1 MSSGLWDADTPC
13 LIQMIFIF
21 CNFFHYF
28 YGMPHRMKKY
38 NNFGELLIDFRKI
51 NQMAQADFAAR
62 VNVDIRTV
70 QRWENGST
78 LIKSDKEE
86 DIVNET
92 LLPYQLV
99 RNLNA
104 SVPIP
109 AYFDFSLRKYS
120 LSKLTNTLP
129 DAHWFKSNLEIATKR
144 IRTLDYEADIN
155 YIVRYMKYHK
165 TISKSLREVIKEAVR
180 LLPEMNLIITDDSG
194 YYSGHSLIFPLK
206 PEAYEKL
213 RSRKIN
219 EQELT
224 VNDLTHHRKL
234 ERPIFF
240 GFDITAD
247 NNDNNFYIIS
257 QLLRFV
263 RDKPNQKY
271 LFCSIPIRY
280 DNLELSDQLGLKII
294 WEGERG
300 KNEFGLEV
308 FPRFQ
313 EGNFRNFLSEEN

>member
-1 MSSGLWDADTPC
+1 
-13 LIQMIFIF
+13 
-21 CNFFHYF
+21 
-28 YGMPHRMKKY
+28 MPDRMKKY
-38 NNFGELLIDFRKI
+38 STMGELLVDYRKI
-51 NQMAQADFAAR
+51 SKLSQADFGAKLQ
-62 VNVDIRTV
+62 VDIRTI

-78 LIKSDKEE
+78 LIKPEKEE
-86 DIVNET
+86 DLVNET
-92 LLPYQLV
+92 LLPYQLI

-109 AYFDFSLRKYS
+109 TYYNFSLRKYS
-120 LSKLTNTLP
+120 LSKLTNKLP
-129 DAHWFKSNLEIATKR
+129 EVQWFKRNLDIATKR
-144 IRTLDYEADIN
+144 IRTLDYEVDID

-165 TISKSLREVIKEAVR
+165 TITKSLREVIRESVR

-206 PEAYEKL
+206 HEAYEKL
-213 RSRKIN
+213 RSRQMN

-224 VNDLTHHRKL
+224 VNDLIAHRKL
-234 ERPIFF
+234 DRPIFF

-247 NNDNNFYIIS
+247 SNDNNFYISS

-280 DNLELSDQLGLKII
+280 DNLELSEQMGLRII
-294 WEGERG
+294 WEGEKG
-300 KNEFGLEV
+300 KNEHGLDV

-313 EGNFRNFLSEEN
+313 EGNFRNFLSEGN

>member
-1 MSSGLWDADTPC
+1 
-13 LIQMIFIF
+13 
-21 CNFFHYF
+21 
-28 YGMPHRMKKY
+28 MPDEIKKY
-38 NNFGELLIDFRKI
+38 NAIGELLIDYRKI
-51 NQMAQADFAAR
+51 NMLSQTDFAAKL
-62 VNVDIRTV
+62 NVDVRTV

-78 LIKSDKEE
+78 LIKPDKEE
-86 DIVNET
+86 DIVMET

-104 SVPIP
+104 NVPIP
-109 AYFDFSLRKYS
+109 TYYDFSLRKYS
-120 LSKLTNTLP
+120 LSKLANKLP
-129 DAHWFKSNLEIATKR
+129 EAKWFKSNLEIATKR
-144 IRTLDYEADIN
+144 IRTLDFETDID
-155 YIVRYMKYHK
+155 YIVRYMRYHK
-165 TISKSLREVIKEAVR
+165 KVTKTLKEVIRESAR

-206 PEAYEKL
+206 TETYHKL
-213 RSRKIN
+213 RSREMN

-224 VNDLTHHRKL
+224 VNDLIHHRKL
-234 ERPIFF
+234 DQPIFF

-247 NNDNNFYIIS
+247 SNDNNFYLSS

-280 DNLELSDQLGLKII
+280 DNLELSDQIGLKII

-300 KNEFGLEV
+300 KNEYGLEV

-313 EGNFRNFLSEEN
+313 EGNFRNFLMEDS

>member
-1 MSSGLWDADTPC
+1 MSYGLSDADTPC

-21 CNFFHYF
+21 STFFHYF

-38 NNFGELLIDFRKI
+38 STIGELLIDFRKI

-62 VNVDIRTV
+62 LNVDIRTV

-78 LIKSDKEE
+78 LIKPDKEE

-109 AYFDFSLRKYS
+109 TYFDFSLRKYS
-120 LSKLTNTLP
+120 LSQLTNTLP
-129 DAHWFKSNLEIATKR
+129 DAHWFKSNLEIATQR
-144 IRTLDYEADIN
+144 IRTLDYETDID

-165 TISKSLREVIKEAVR
+165 TISKSLRQVIKEAAR

-206 PEAYEKL
+206 PEAYERL
-213 RSRKIN
+213 RSREMN
-219 EQELT
+219 EQELS
-224 VNDLTHHRKL
+224 VNDLIHHRKL

-247 NNDNNFYIIS
+247 NNDNNFYISS

-280 DNLELSDQLGLKII
+280 DNLELSDQIGLKII

-308 FPRFQ
+308 YPRFQ
-313 EGNFRNFLSEEN
+313 EGNFRNFLSDEN

>member
-1 MSSGLWDADTPC
+1 
-13 LIQMIFIF
+13 MIVS
-21 CNFFHYF
+21 CGAFFSYF
-28 YGMPHRMKKY
+28 YDMPDRMKKY
-38 NNFGELLIDFRKI
+38 STIGELLIDYRKI
-51 NQMAQADFAAR
+51 NQLSQADFAAR
-62 VNVDIRTV
+62 LNVDIRTV

-78 LIKSDKEE
+78 LIKPDKEE
-86 DIVNET
+86 GIVNET
-92 LLPYQLV
+92 LLPYQLL

-109 AYFDFSLRKYS
+109 TFYDFSLRKYS
-120 LSKLTNTLP
+120 LSELTNSLP
-129 DAHWFKSNLEIATKR
+129 NAHWFKSHLEIATKR
-144 IRTLDYEADIN
+144 IRTLDYEVDID

-165 TISKSLREVIKEAVR
+165 KITKSLKEVIKEAVR

-213 RSRKIN
+213 RSRQMN

-234 ERPIFF
+234 DQPIFF

-247 NNDNNFYIIS
+247 SNDNNFYLTS
-257 QLLRFV
+257 QLFRFV

-280 DNLELSDQLGLKII
+280 DNVEVSDQIGLKIV

-300 KNEFGLEV
+300 KNEHGLEV

-313 EGNFRNFLSEEN
+313 EGNFKNFLSEDN

>member
-1 MSSGLWDADTPC
+1 
-13 LIQMIFIF
+13 
-21 CNFFHYF
+21 
-28 YGMPHRMKKY
+28 MKKY
-38 NNFGELLIDFRKI
+38 STMGELLVDYRKI
-51 NQMAQADFAAR
+51 SKISQADFGAKLR
-62 VNVDIRTV
+62 VDIRTI

-78 LIKSDKEE
+78 LIKPEKEE
-86 DIVNET
+86 DLVNET
-92 LLPYQLV
+92 LLPYQLI

-109 AYFDFSLRKYS
+109 TYYNFSLRKYS
-120 LSKLTNTLP
+120 LSKLTNKLP
-129 DAHWFKSNLEIATKR
+129 EVQWFKRNLNIATKR
-144 IRTLDYEADIN
+144 IRTLDYEADID

-165 TISKSLREVIKEAVR
+165 TITKSLREVIRESVR

-206 PEAYEKL
+206 HEAYEKL
-213 RSRKIN
+213 KSRQIN

-224 VNDLTHHRKL
+224 VHDLTAHRKL
-234 ERPIFF
+234 DRPIFF

-247 NNDNNFYIIS
+247 SNDNNFYISS

-280 DNLELSDQLGLKII
+280 DNLELSEQMGLRII
-294 WEGERG
+294 WEGEKG
-300 KNEFGLEV
+300 KNEHGLDV

-313 EGNFRNFLSEEN
+313 EGNFRNFLSEDN